1 MMIWLQNKLLNSRF
15 LEEREVL
22 HDFPLFD
29 LSYEGVSGKACYI
42 RKEKETGKNFKE
54 ILCN

>member
-1 MMIWLQNKLLNSRF
+1 MMTWLQNKLLNSIF

-29 LSYEGVSGKACYI
+29 LIYEGVSGKARYI
-42 RKEKETGKNFKE
+42 RKEKNGEK
-54 ILCN
+54 L